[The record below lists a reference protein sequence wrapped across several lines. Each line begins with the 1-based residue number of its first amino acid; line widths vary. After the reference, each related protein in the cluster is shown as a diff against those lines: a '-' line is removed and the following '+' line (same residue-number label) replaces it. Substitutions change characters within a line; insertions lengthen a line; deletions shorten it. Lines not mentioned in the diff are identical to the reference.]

1 MKEHSCPGNPLV
13 HQASRREFLYVG
25 LVGSIG
31 LTLPTFLRQQA
42 GAALKHYDL
51 HQPVAQS
58 VINIFLPGGMAH
70 QESFDPKP
78 YAPSEY
84 RGPYRSIET
93 ALPGIRFGEKI
104 PKLAKLADQF
114 TVIRSMAHGEAAHER
129 GTHNM
134 FTGYRPSPALQYPSV
149 GSVVSHE
156 LGPRENLPP
165 YVCIPQ
171 VPNEFANSGYLSSAH
186 GPFAIGSEP
195 SNKNF
200 QVRDLNLPKG
210 VSKERF
216 ERRRSLLQTVD
227 AHFRDLE
234 NSDQIASVDAF
245 YDHAYK
251 LISSQKAREAF
262 DIKQEPQK
270 VRDFYGNHAPGQRM
284 LLARRLVEAGT
295 RFVSLTAGGWDHHQ
309 KIKDQF
315 QRTMPNVDH
324 AVAALLSDLG
334 NRGLLDNT
342 LVMLTTEFGR
352 TPKIN
357 KDGGRDHWP
366 RVFSVMLA
374 GGGVKKGLIY
384 GSSDSLGGEPEEN
397 AVSAADLMTTV
408 YHQLGITADKELM
421 APGERPVEIVDG
433 GEIIE
438 GILEKKA

>member
-1 MKEHSCPGNPLV
+1 MKNSPCPGNPLNR
-13 HQASRREFLYVG
+13 ASSRREFLHVG
-25 LVGSIG
+25 VVSSLG
-31 LTLPTFLRQQA
+31 LTLPNFFQQQA
-42 GAALKHYDL
+42 GAALKDYEL
-51 HQPVAQS
+51 HEPVAQS

-78 YAPSEY
+78 LAPSEY
-84 RGPYRSIET
+84 RGPYDTIKT

-104 PKLAKLADQF
+104 PHLAQLADQF

-134 FTGYRPSPALQYPSV
+134 FTGYKPSPALQYPSV
-149 GSVVSHE
+149 GSVISHE
-156 LGPRENLPP
+156 LGPRANLPP

-186 GPFAIGSEP
+186 GPFAIGSDP
-195 SNKNF
+195 SQKNF
-200 QVRDLNLPKG
+200 KVRDLNLPKS
-210 VSKERF
+210 VSPERF
-216 ERRRSLLQTVD
+216 ERRRSLLDTVD

-251 LISSQKAREAF
+251 LISSKKAREAF
-262 DIKQEPQK
+262 DINQENK
-270 VRDFYGNHAPGQRM
+270 KTRNFYGNHSPGQRM
-284 LLARRLVEAGT
+284 LLARRLVEAGV

-309 KIKDQF
+309 NIKDGF
-315 QRTMPNVDH
+315 HKNMPSVDQ

-357 KDGGRDHWP
+357 KNGGRDHWP

-384 GSSDSLGGEPEEN
+384 GSSDSLGGEPEDN
-397 AVSAADLMTTV
+397 RVSSADLMTTV
-408 YHQLGITADKELM
+408 YHQLGIPADKELM
-421 APGERPVEIVDG
+421 APGDRPIEIVDG
-433 GEIIE
+433 GQVIDD
-438 GILEKKA
+438 ILERKA

>member
-1 MKEHSCPGNPLV
+1 MKTPSCPGNPLV
-13 HQASRREFLYVG
+13 RESSRREFLYVG

-51 HQPVAQS
+51 HTPVAQS

-84 RGPYRSIET
+84 RGPYGTIET
-93 ALPGIRFGEKI
+93 ALPGVRFGEKI

-156 LGPRENLPP
+156 LGARDNLPP

-195 SNKNF
+195 SDKNF
-200 QVRDLNLPKG
+200 KVRDLNLPKG
-210 VSKERF
+210 VSAERF
-216 ERRRSLLQTVD
+216 ERRRSLLETVD

-251 LISSQKAREAF
+251 LISSQEAREAF
-262 DIKQEPQK
+262 DIKQETK
-270 VRDFYGNHAPGQRM
+270 KMRDFYGNHAPGQRM
-284 LLARRLVEAGT
+284 LLARRLVEAGV

-309 KIKDQF
+309 KIKDNF
-315 QRTMPNVDH
+315 HRNMPSVDH

-374 GGGVKKGLIY
+374 GGGVKKGHIY
-384 GSSDSLGGEPEEN
+384 GASDSLGGEPEEN
-397 AVSAADLMTTV
+397 AVSAEDLMTTV
-408 YHQLGITADKELM
+408 YHQLGIPADKELM
-421 APGERPVEIVDG
+421 APGERPIEIVDG
-433 GEIIE
+433 GQIIDD
-438 GILEKKA
+438 ILEKKA